1 MPVGSS
7 ILYAELVWGG
17 LYKSQTQDITNLLNN
32 SINLSVNSND
42 YIIAPNGTTSQNFLI
57 PSGGFQLGFYVRS
70 AVVTDIVPA
79 NLNGTYSAKA
89 IPSILTAISSQT
101 SLSITKSVDKTYVI
115 AGDNLHYTSLI
126 KNKGSQKIENM
137 IFKDIL
143 QSGITF
149 VDGSVKINGVSY
161 PLYNP
166 ITGFA
171 LDDIDAGGTRNVEFD
186 VTVN

>member
-1 MPVGSS
+1 M
-7 ILYAELVWGG
+7 
-17 LYKSQTQDITNLLNN
+17 
-32 SINLSVNSND
+32 
-42 YIIAPNGTTSQNFLI
+42 
-57 PSGGFQLGFYVRS
+57 
-70 AVVTDIVPA
+70 
-79 NLNGTYSAKA
+79 
-89 IPSILTAISSQT
+89 TAISSQT
-101 SLSITKSVDKTYVI
+101 SLSITKSVDKTYAI
-115 AGDNLHYTSLI
+115 ASDNLHYTSLI
-126 KNKGSQKIENM
+126 ENKGSQKIENM

-149 VDGSVKINGVSY
+149 VDGSVKIDGVSY